1 MRRTRDRFRVY
12 ARPAAQAGKRQRL
25 KDNVLSKEKTDMA
38 LYLIELTPATASKD
52 EATALIETVS
62 NSLSESAELIETQ
75 VSADHKLIF
84 AIIESENTAFA
95 PALTAAIGERAS
107 VVGPDEVRLV
117 GAELDDIKKLK
128 KDADYLVEWDIP
140 AEITMEQYLT
150 RKKANAPKYA
160 EVPEVS
166 FLRTYVRE
174 DTAKCLCFYDAP
186 DEDAVLRA
194 RKAVSTPIDRLFK
207 LHA

>member
-1 MRRTRDRFRVY
+1 
-12 ARPAAQAGKRQRL
+12 
-25 KDNVLSKEKTDMA
+25 MA
-38 LYLIELTPATASKD
+38 LYLVELTPAQPSKD
-52 EATALIETVS
+52 EATALIETVNS
-62 NSLSESAELIETQ
+62 SLSHGAELIETQ
-75 VSADHKLIF
+75 VSADHKIVF
-84 AIIESENTAFA
+84 VIVEAESTAFG
-95 PALTAAIGERAS
+95 PDLTAAVA
-107 VVGPDEVRLV
+107 GPDAVRLV
-117 GAELDDIKKLK
+117 GAELEDIKKLK

-186 DEDAVLRA
+186 DEEAVVRA

>member
-1 MRRTRDRFRVY
+1 
-12 ARPAAQAGKRQRL
+12 
-25 KDNVLSKEKTDMA
+25 MA
-38 LYLIELTPATASKD
+38 LYLVELTPANPSKD
-52 EATALIETVS
+52 EATALIETV
-62 NSLSESAELIETQ
+62 NSSLTNGAELIETQ
-75 VSADHKLIF
+75 VSADHKIVF
-84 AIIESENTAFA
+84 VIVESENTAFGPDLA
-95 PALTAAIGERAS
+95 AAIGERAA
-107 VVGPDEVRLV
+107 VAGPDAVRLV
-117 GAELDDIKKLK
+117 GAELEDIKKLK

-186 DEDAVLRA
+186 DEEAVVRA